1 MIKKRSVSLETSITI
16 RKAITKAIDS
26 LKQDVSELETEHQK
40 ETFLHYEIMGN
51 KLYLVSEQIK
61 QLNKLLIWEG
71 HLNGMTNKKLAEIF
85 QYSPAR
91 ICQILKEVK
100 GPS

>member
-1 MIKKRSVSLETSITI
+1 MTNKRSVSLETSIQL
-16 RKAITKAIDS
+16 RKAITASIDS
-26 LKQDVSELETEHQK
+26 IKQEVLELETEHKK

-61 QLNKLLIWEG
+61 QLKKILIWEG
-71 HLNGMTNKKLAEIF
+71 HLSGMTNKKLAEIF

>member
-61 QLNKLLIWEG
+61 QLNKLV
-71 HLNGMTNKKLAEIF
+71 
-85 QYSPAR
+85 S
-91 ICQILKEVK
+91 
-100 GPS
+100 